1 MLQEF
6 IKEGKKVASGIVLK
20 VPPDEL
26 IQQAH
31 QVQEE
36 INQLE
41 REWTN
46 IRNIVLRSKSYWPG
60 KASQKHQKYYQSIQK
75 DTGLM
80 IRRLK
85 EHPKDLL
92 QMANLY
98 EKAEEIIEER
108 SKGLPDEIIH

>member
-1 MLQEF
+1 M
-6 IKEGKKVASGIVLK
+6 AGIVLK

-26 IQQAH
+26 IRQSH
-31 QVQEE
+31 QVQAE
-36 INQLE
+36 IDQLE

-46 IRNIVLRSKSYWPG
+46 IGNIVSRCKSYWTG
-60 KASQKHQKYYQSIQK
+60 KASQKHQKYYQSIKK

-85 EHPKDLL
+85 EHPKELL

-98 EKAEEIIEER
+98 EEAEKIIEER
-108 SKGLPDEIIH
+108 SQGLPDEIIH

>member
-46 IRNIVLRSKSYWPG
+46 IRNIVLRSKSY
-60 KASQKHQKYYQSIQK
+60 
-75 DTGLM
+75 
-80 IRRLK
+80 
-85 EHPKDLL
+85 
-92 QMANLY
+92 
-98 EKAEEIIEER
+98 
-108 SKGLPDEIIH
+108 